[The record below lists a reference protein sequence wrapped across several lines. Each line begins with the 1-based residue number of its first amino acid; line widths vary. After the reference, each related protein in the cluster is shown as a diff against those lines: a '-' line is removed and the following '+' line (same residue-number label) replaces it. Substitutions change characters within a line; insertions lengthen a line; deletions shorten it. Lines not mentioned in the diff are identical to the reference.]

1 MQENSNKAIVVN
13 SVILITKLCLNTV
26 CSLLTTRF
34 ALKALGINDFGLF
47 SLLGSVISFIAI
59 FNTIMVA
66 TSNRYISVAI
76 GKGNVKAVNEQF
88 NICLVI
94 HVFIAIACLIIAIPL
109 GDFYIHN
116 YLNYSGEISK
126 AIDVFHITIVGSI
139 LSFISVPFHG
149 LLMAK
154 EKFFIFSLTDV
165 ICHIIKLII
174 CYLLVF
180 YFNEKLL
187 IYAVTLSVLTVAPTL
202 VYMIYCYGEYSELV
216 RLNISRDKTKYK
228 EIFSFSGWVAYG
240 AIAVIGKN
248 QGAAIIV
255 NSFFNTAMNSALGLA
270 NTVSGLLIT
279 FSNSIAQP
287 ISPQITKCYASGNN
301 ERCDELLIMSTKY
314 TFLATLIISVPFL
327 SNAEWMFELW
337 LGNVPPYVVPFTLYL
352 IIDTLITSLN
362 SGISNLIFASGKIK
376 LYQISINTLRF
387 LSVIAAYVMLRIG
400 GPAYSLLWAYI
411 GFSVIIFFVCQFVL
425 YKTLNYDNVKLWR
438 NSYVPSILVVALLI
452 PVLLLNSR
460 MSIAP
465 VVRILMVEMYLL
477 GIIYVIG
484 LSSKEKTAISGFIH
498 KIMKK

>member
-1 MQENSNKAIVVN
+1 MQGNTNKAIAIN
-13 SVILITKLCLNTV
+13 SIILILKLLLNTI

-34 ALKALGINDFGLF
+34 ALKALGIEDFGLF

-76 GKGNVKAVNEQF
+76 GKGDTNIANEQF
-88 NICLVI
+88 NICLII
-94 HVFIAIACLIIAIPL
+94 HIFIAVGCLLLAIPL
-109 GDFYIHN
+109 GDIYIYN

-139 LSFISVPFHG
+139 LSFTSVPFHG

-187 IYAVTLSVLTVAPTL
+187 IYAVTLSVLTVVPTF
-202 VYMIYCYGEYSELV
+202 VYMIYCYSKYPKIV
-216 RLNISRDKTKYK
+216 KFNISRDKVKYK
-228 EIFSFSGWVAYG
+228 EIFYFSGWVSYG
-240 AIAVIGKN
+240 AFAVIGKN

-255 NSFFNTAMNSALGLA
+255 NSFFNTVMNSALGLA
-270 NTVSGLLIT
+270 NTVSGLLVS
-279 FSNSIAQP
+279 FSSSIAQP
-287 ISPQITKCYASGNN
+287 ISPQITKNYASGNYD
-301 ERCDELLIMSTKY
+301 RCDDLLIMSTKY
-314 TFLATLIISVPFL
+314 TFLATLIISAPFL

-387 LSVIAAYVMLRIG
+387 LSIVAAYITLKMG

-411 GFSVIIFFVCQFVL
+411 VFSIIIFFVGQFVL
-425 YKTLNYDNVKLWR
+425 HKTLNYDNAKLWK
-438 NSYVPSILVVALLI
+438 NSYIPSLEVILLFVPIVVVDLKIHPFVNIVLI
-452 PVLLLNSR
+452 ES
-460 MSIAP
+460 
-465 VVRILMVEMYLL
+465 YLL
-477 GIIYVIG
+477 FLIYIVG
-484 LSSKEKTAISGFIH
+484 LSIKEKCVV
-498 KIMKK
+498 KMYVRNKLNKV